1 MSFIQQYG
9 GLKEIKSS
17 KKRDAKDLLSISIE
31 KQRRLINGE
40 KVFGA
45 KKDSQIR
52 SWFKNGFFA
61 PTIGIN
67 KLFGTQAIEC
77 KSGAEGKMLDDFEKA
92 FKAGEFAKEI
102 ASIQNKKKKSK

>member
-1 MSFIQQYG
+1 MSFIQSDG
-9 GLKEIKSS
+9 GLKEVKSS
-17 KKRDAKDLLSISIE
+17 KKKDAKDLLSISIE
-31 KQRRLINGE
+31 KQRRLVNGE
-40 KVFGA
+40 KVLGA

-67 KLFGTQAIEC
+67 KLFGTLAIEC

-92 FKAGEFAKEI
+92 FKGGEFDKEI
-102 ASIQNKKKKSK
+102 SAIQSKKKRK